1 MACQMKKLGD
11 FCTVMTGVPT
21 GRARKL
27 AEGQVGTQVKVLSP
41 RAMENGRIIDAEIAF
56 ETVSKVKEDFFTKE
70 GDVLVKASTPYDC
83 VYIDAEHQG
92 MLVTSFAL
100 ILRAKKGSMLN
111 MRYLA
116 MYLNQPQARERLQ
129 ELSIGVSLKLIKK
142 AALEG
147 MDVPIIPEAK
157 QAQLVELCVNT
168 QKRKELCLKLIQES
182 DKLLQAEFS
191 RIVLD

>member
-1 MACQMKKLGD
+1 
-11 FCTVMTGVPT
+11 
-21 GRARKL
+21 
-27 AEGQVGTQVKVLSP
+27 
-41 RAMENGRIIDAEIAF
+41 
-56 ETVSKVKEDFFTKE
+56 
-70 GDVLVKASTPYDC
+70 
-83 VYIDAEHQG
+83 
-92 MLVTSFAL
+92 
-100 ILRAKKGSMLN
+100 
-111 MRYLA
+111 

-147 MDVPIIPEAK
+147 MDVPIVPEAQ
-157 QAQLVELCVNT
+157 QAQLVELCINT